1 MNIVDLIPKCEIK
14 PGSMCLCAFCQEK
27 FFPNECEIIIRES
40 DRNLV
45 FRCNDCKET
54 CDRCGA
60 EGTRSMVGDES
71 FSMCEVCRDDMG
83 VTR

>member
-1 MNIVDLIPKCEIK
+1 MNIVDLIPKCDIK
-14 PGSMCLCAFCQEK
+14 KETMCLCDTCHEK
-27 FFPNECEIIIRES
+27 FFPKEGEVIIND
-40 DRNLV
+40 DRDLV